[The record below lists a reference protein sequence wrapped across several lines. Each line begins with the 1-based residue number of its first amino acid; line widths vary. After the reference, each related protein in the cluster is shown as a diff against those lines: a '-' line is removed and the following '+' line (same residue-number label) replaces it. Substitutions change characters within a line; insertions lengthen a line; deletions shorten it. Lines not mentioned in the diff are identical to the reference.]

1 MAVNSGGNRGGSLLD
16 LSTREIVIAGVIG
29 GVALFL
35 GATRL
40 GFIPVPIP
48 FIGNATIMHIP
59 AIVGGALEGPVVGAL
74 AGLIFGIFSF
84 LYADVPI
91 FKDPIIAILPR
102 VLIGVVAWAVFVGL
116 RRWSVDLASVAAGL
130 LGSLTNSAGVL
141 GLGLV
146 LPLGDK
152 LPDARPGRGQ
162 HPAGHRRGRTRG
174 GRHGRPG
181 KGRDAHPQRTGDG
194 ARDRVRRRAPLLVRG
209 ARRDDRARERLV
221 HLQDGRGRRGARA
234 QGSEPE
240 DRARAARRHHR
251 PQRLGQE
258 HARQAAHGRSVSDGG
273 DNPYRR
279 RARGQGAP
287 VGRSAQGLR
296 RLPGPRR
303 PARDEPRGRR
313 RGLRPRESGA
323 TAR

>member
-116 RRWSVDLASVAAGL
+116 RRWSVDLASVFAGL

-141 GLGLV
+141 LLGLV
-146 LPLGDK
+146 LPLGEQSY
-152 LPDARPGRGQ
+152 LT
-162 HPAGHRRGRTRG
+162 PALV
-174 GRHGRPG
+174 
-181 KGRDAHPQRTGDG
+181 AAAIPQVIAEAILAAVVT
-194 ARDRVRRRAPLLVRG
+194 VVLVRG
-209 ARRDDRARERLV
+209 VMLIRS
-221 HLQDGRGRRGARA
+221 GRTTAT
-234 QGSEPE
+234 
-240 DRARAARRHHR
+240 
-251 PQRLGQE
+251 
-258 HARQAAHGRSVSDGG
+258 
-273 DNPYRR
+273 
-279 RARGQGAP
+279 
-287 VGRSAQGLR
+287 
-296 RLPGPRR
+296 
-303 PARDEPRGRR
+303 
-313 RGLRPRESGA
+313 ESGPDEE
-323 TAR
+323 RRY